1 MNISKINLVN
11 FRNYSKLS
19 INLGQNMNIFIG
31 NNAQGKTNI
40 LESIMFLALT
50 KSPRV
55 FNESDLIKY
64 GLSKAIVKGKVK
76 DNNSI
81 KEMEISLEKG
91 INVKYVLDGKTV
103 GMASFVT
110 NGGYAGLIMD
120 VVVLKEYRGKGY
132 GTILIESI
140 LNYIKSDL
148 EDNEEMMIQLL
159 SAPGKQDFYSK
170 FGFKVKK
177 EIAEDGMYM
186 WLRKE

>member
-1 MNISKINLVN
+1 MIEYNKLTFEEYKMLLNDVGWKLPSERLV
-11 FRNYSKLS
+11 K
-19 INLGQNMNIFIG
+19 
-31 NNAQGKTNI
+31 
-40 LESIMFLALT
+40 
-50 KSPRV
+50 
-55 FNESDLIKY
+55 
-64 GLSKAIVKGKVK
+64 
-76 DNNSI
+76 
-81 KEMEISLEKG
+81 ISLEKG
-91 INVKYVLDGKTV
+91 INVKYVLDSKTV

-140 LNYIKSDL
+140 LNYIKKNL
-148 EDNEEMMIQLL
+148 ENDEEMMIQLL

-186 WLRKE
+186 WLRKG

>member
-1 MNISKINLVN
+1 
-11 FRNYSKLS
+11 
-19 INLGQNMNIFIG
+19 
-31 NNAQGKTNI
+31 
-40 LESIMFLALT
+40 
-50 KSPRV
+50 
-55 FNESDLIKY
+55 
-64 GLSKAIVKGKVK
+64 
-76 DNNSI
+76 
-81 KEMEISLEKG
+81 
-91 INVKYVLDGKTV
+91 
-103 GMASFVT
+103 MASFVT

>member
-1 MNISKINLVN
+1 MIEYN
-11 FRNYSKLS
+11 KLTFEEYKMLLNDVGWKLPS
-19 INLGQNMNIFIG
+19 ERLL
-31 NNAQGKTNI
+31 K
-40 LESIMFLALT
+40 
-50 KSPRV
+50 
-55 FNESDLIKY
+55 
-64 GLSKAIVKGKVK
+64 
-76 DNNSI
+76 
-81 KEMEISLEKG
+81 ISLEKG
-91 INVKYVLDGKTV
+91 INVKYVLDSKTV

-120 VVVLKEYRGKGY
+120 VVVLKEHRGKGY

-177 EIAEDGMYM
+177 EIAEDGIYM

>member
-1 MNISKINLVN
+1 MIEYNKLTFEEYKMLLNDVGWKLPSERLV
-11 FRNYSKLS
+11 K
-19 INLGQNMNIFIG
+19 
-31 NNAQGKTNI
+31 
-40 LESIMFLALT
+40 
-50 KSPRV
+50 
-55 FNESDLIKY
+55 
-64 GLSKAIVKGKVK
+64 
-76 DNNSI
+76 
-81 KEMEISLEKG
+81 ISLEKG
-91 INVKYVLDGKTV
+91 INVKYVLDSKTV

-120 VVVLKEYRGKGY
+120 VVVLKEHRGKGY

>member
-1 MNISKINLVN
+1 MIEYNKLTFEEYKMLLNDVGWKLPSERLV
-11 FRNYSKLS
+11 K
-19 INLGQNMNIFIG
+19 
-31 NNAQGKTNI
+31 
-40 LESIMFLALT
+40 
-50 KSPRV
+50 
-55 FNESDLIKY
+55 
-64 GLSKAIVKGKVK
+64 
-76 DNNSI
+76 
-81 KEMEISLEKG
+81 ISLEKG

-103 GMASFVT
+103 GMARFVT

>member
-1 MNISKINLVN
+1 MVEYN
-11 FRNYSKLS
+11 KLTFEEYKMLLNDVGWKLPS
-19 INLGQNMNIFIG
+19 
-31 NNAQGKTNI
+31 
-40 LESIMFLALT
+40 E
-50 KSPRV
+50 R
-55 FNESDLIKY
+55 LIK
-64 GLSKAIVKGKVK
+64 
-76 DNNSI
+76 
-81 KEMEISLEKG
+81 ISLENG
-91 INVKYVLDGKTV
+91 INVKYVLDGRTV

-110 NGGYAGLIMD
+110 NCGYAGLIMD
-120 VVVLKEYRGKGY
+120 VVVLKEYRGRGY

-177 EIAEDGMYM
+177 EVAEDGMYM

>member
-1 MNISKINLVN
+1 MIEYNKLTFEEYKILLNDVGWKLPSERLV
-11 FRNYSKLS
+11 K
-19 INLGQNMNIFIG
+19 
-31 NNAQGKTNI
+31 
-40 LESIMFLALT
+40 
-50 KSPRV
+50 
-55 FNESDLIKY
+55 
-64 GLSKAIVKGKVK
+64 
-76 DNNSI
+76 
-81 KEMEISLEKG
+81 ISLEKG

-120 VVVLKEYRGKGY
+120 VVVLKEHRGKGY

>member
-1 MNISKINLVN
+1 MIEYNKLTFEEYKMLLNDVGWKLPSERLV
-11 FRNYSKLS
+11 K
-19 INLGQNMNIFIG
+19 
-31 NNAQGKTNI
+31 
-40 LESIMFLALT
+40 
-50 KSPRV
+50 
-55 FNESDLIKY
+55 
-64 GLSKAIVKGKVK
+64 
-76 DNNSI
+76 
-81 KEMEISLEKG
+81 ISLEKG
-91 INVKYVLDGKTV
+91 INVKYVLDSKTV

-120 VVVLKEYRGKGY
+120 VVVLREYRGKGY

-140 LNYIKSDL
+140 LNYIKKNL
-148 EDNEEMMIQLL
+148 ENDEEMMIQLL

>member
-1 MNISKINLVN
+1 MIEYNKLTFEEYKMLLNDVGWKLPSERLV
-11 FRNYSKLS
+11 K
-19 INLGQNMNIFIG
+19 
-31 NNAQGKTNI
+31 
-40 LESIMFLALT
+40 
-50 KSPRV
+50 
-55 FNESDLIKY
+55 
-64 GLSKAIVKGKVK
+64 
-76 DNNSI
+76 
-81 KEMEISLEKG
+81 ISLEKG

-120 VVVLKEYRGKGY
+120 VVVLKEHRGKGY

-140 LNYIKSDL
+140 LNYIKKNL
-148 EDNEEMMIQLL
+148 ENDEKMMIQLL

>member
-1 MNISKINLVN
+1 MIEYNKLTFEEYKMLLNDVGWKLPSERLV
-11 FRNYSKLS
+11 K
-19 INLGQNMNIFIG
+19 
-31 NNAQGKTNI
+31 
-40 LESIMFLALT
+40 
-50 KSPRV
+50 
-55 FNESDLIKY
+55 
-64 GLSKAIVKGKVK
+64 
-76 DNNSI
+76 
-81 KEMEISLEKG
+81 ISLEKD
-91 INVKYVLDGKTV
+91 INVKYVLDSKTV

-120 VVVLKEYRGKGY
+120 VVVLKEHRGKGY

>member
-1 MNISKINLVN
+1 MIEYNKLTFEEYKMLLNDVGWKLPSERLV
-11 FRNYSKLS
+11 K
-19 INLGQNMNIFIG
+19 
-31 NNAQGKTNI
+31 
-40 LESIMFLALT
+40 
-50 KSPRV
+50 
-55 FNESDLIKY
+55 
-64 GLSKAIVKGKVK
+64 
-76 DNNSI
+76 
-81 KEMEISLEKG
+81 ISLEKG
-91 INVKYVLDGKTV
+91 INVKYVLDSKTV

-120 VVVLKEYRGKGY
+120 VVVLKKYRGKGY